1 MKVSSVKV
9 TLTEVDIMTLIKDYL
24 KVPDLHIESVS
35 LGGDFIEVKGS
46 YIKGISIPFFC

>member
-24 KVPDLHIESVS
+24 KVSGLHIESIS
-35 LGGDFIEVKGS
+35 LGIL
-46 YIKGISIPFFC
+46 